1 LPIQAGNCALH
12 VLALSQFDE
21 SEAPRL
27 ARDLIANNHGRS
39 GLKARTTYELAQF
52 TICHFMGEVSYK

>member
-1 LPIQAGNCALH
+1 LPIQAGDGPFH

-27 ARDLIANNHGRS
+27 SGDFVANDNGRS
-39 GLKARTTYELAQF
+39 CLKTCTTDEF
-52 TICHFMGEVSYK
+52 T